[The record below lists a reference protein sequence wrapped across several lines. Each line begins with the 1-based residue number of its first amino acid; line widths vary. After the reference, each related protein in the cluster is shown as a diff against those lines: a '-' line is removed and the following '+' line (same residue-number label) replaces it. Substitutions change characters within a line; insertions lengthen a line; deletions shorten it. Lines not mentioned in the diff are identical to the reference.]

1 MPKPGSGVLYGFA
14 LVIVIAVSGYCYDIS
29 TVQGTDILETIS
41 LKIDSCI
48 VKIENSEQGDA
59 RGLLEH
65 ASELWDDFRVHHDKV
80 FSGEIEK
87 LEQLPGIFSDI
98 SNALGTMFE
107 QLESHEYEEV
117 LMSANR
123 LEALLRQMI
132 DEIAMPVLLDFTGPK
147 CKACKSMKT
156 RLTSI
161 APDYEGQVRVVF
173 VDANKEKDLI
183 KKCKVMLIPT
193 LIFFDHLG
201 EEVERHIGDMEER
214 TIRAKLDELM
224 TE

>member
-48 VKIENSEQGDA
+48 VKIENNEQDDA

-65 ASELWDDFRVHHDKV
+65 ISELWDDFRGHYDKV

-87 LEQLPGIFSDI
+87 FEQIPELFSDI
-98 SNALGTMFE
+98 SERFDETHRYLDVDEFDK
-107 QLESHEYEEV
+107 
-117 LMSANR
+117 
-123 LEALLRQMI
+123 ALLSLNLVKELLPELL
-132 DEIAMPVLLDFTGPK
+132 DEISKPVLLDFTGPK
-147 CKACKSMKT
+147 CKACKTMKT

-161 APDYEGQVRVVF
+161 APDYKGKVRVGF

-183 KKCKVMLIPT
+183 KKYKVMLIPT

-201 EEVERHIGDMEER
+201 EEVDRHIGEMEDR
-214 TIRAKLDELM
+214 TVRVRLEELI
-224 TE
+224 E